1 VSPELVSAELAGLGL
16 PELAAPPGG
25 AGGGAAGAGTEV
37 LSGWP
42 EAKSKPQASQNCP
55 VRAVPHWGQ
64 GSADPA
70 GAGGAEGEEGS
81 GADAG
86 AAEAAGEAPLMRI
99 PQLSQKSELALSWP
113 AGQVGMAASL
123 TSGSGQSWLTW
134 YRAPSRRRHRP
145 SS

>member
-1 VSPELVSAELAGLGL
+1 MSPELVSPELAGLGL
-16 PELAAPPGG
+16 VSPELAALAGGAVGGG
-25 AGGGAAGAGTEV
+25 AGARAGAGTEV
-37 LSGWP
+37 LSGRP

-64 GSADPA
+64 GSADAA
-70 GAGGAEGEEGS
+70 GADGAEGAEGDAGS

-86 AAEAAGEAPLMRI
+86 TAAEAGVAPPMRI

-123 TSGSGQSWLTW
+123 TSGS
-134 YRAPSRRRHRP
+134 
-145 SS
+145 